1 MKISQLRYFMTVC
14 RYNNITKAAEELY
27 VSQPAISSSIK
38 DLETEFGVKL
48 FYRQNN
54 KLLLTD
60 EGEYFLDKVTDILG
74 AVDILSTQM
83 KDLGNNLNHIK
94 IGVPSM
100 VGTFLFPAMF
110 RAYKEK
116 YPETEV
122 EMQESGSLQV
132 AKSVENNTL
141 DLGIA
146 IIDEMPSEKFNTL
159 HICDTQLC
167 FCVGAGHRLAKKE
180 SIDFTDLKDEKII
193 LFKSDSYQHIY
204 VKKAFA
210 CAGVEPQVM
219 ICSNQLYTIKK
230 FLEFNNVGAFLFNQV
245 AENDP
250 EIIAIP
256 LKKPINLSIGL
267 IWNKKGNLYH
277 DAENFIRFNI
287 NFKHRFD
294 KQ

>member
-1 MKISQLRYFMTVC
+1 
-14 RYNNITKAAEELY
+14 
-27 VSQPAISSSIK
+27 
-38 DLETEFGVKL
+38 LETEFGVKL

-110 RAYKEK
+110 SAYKEK

-167 FCVGAGHRLAKKE
+167 FCVGAGHRLAKRD
-180 SIDFTDLKDEKII
+180 SVDFADLKDEKII

-277 DAENFIRFNI
+277 DAENFIRFTK

-294 KQ
+294 RL

>member
-1 MKISQLRYFMTVC
+1 M
-14 RYNNITKAAEELY
+14 
-27 VSQPAISSSIK
+27 
-38 DLETEFGVKL
+38 
-48 FYRQNN
+48 
-54 KLLLTD
+54 
-60 EGEYFLDKVTDILG
+60 
-74 AVDILSTQM
+74 
-83 KDLGNNLNHIK
+83 
-94 IGVPSM
+94 
-100 VGTFLFPAMF
+100 
-110 RAYKEK
+110 
-116 YPETEV
+116 
-122 EMQESGSLQV
+122 QV

-167 FCVGAGHRLAKKE
+167 FCVGAGHRLAKRD
-180 SIDFTDLKDEKII
+180 SVDFADLKDEKII

-277 DAENFIRFNI
+277 DAENFIRFTK

-294 KQ
+294 RL